1 MKKGDLKRSSIL
13 KAAEMLFFEKG
24 YEQTSIQDILDAL
37 SLSKGGFYHY
47 FSSKEAILEEICENR
62 VVERFNRLGVELSS
76 VRISPMDR
84 LNLLLRM
91 VNLFDRDEPKFAAL
105 MLKICYLDGDVRIRD
120 RLRDLVVE
128 RLKPYMDD
136 AIQAGVDSGDFYV
149 RHPGWIGRIVL
160 SMASDADDA
169 ACRMLSMKAENPEC
183 LIEIAELL
191 NACRDAIE
199 TLLGAPFGSILL
211 FDPDKLVTDHR
222 AAAAELL
229 KLEGK

>member
-1 MKKGDLKRSSIL
+1 MPKKLPIFYS
-13 KAAEMLFFEKG
+13 
-24 YEQTSIQDILDAL
+24 AL
-37 SLSKGGFYHY
+37 L
-47 FSSKEAILEEICENR
+47 LT
-62 VVERFNRLGVELSS
+62 GV
-76 VRISPMDR
+76 
-84 LNLLLRM
+84 NLLLRL

-120 RLRDLVVE
+120 RLHDLVIE
-128 RLKPYMDD
+128 RLKPYVDD
-136 AIQAGVDSGDFYV
+136 AIQAGVDSGDFYT
-149 RHPGWIGRIVL
+149 RHPGWIGQIVL

-169 ACRMLSMKAENPEC
+169 ACRMLATGADKPEC
-183 LIEIAELL
+183 VIDIAELL

-222 AAAAELL
+222 AAAAELM